1 MHRYNAAKRLLAF
14 TAMVYDD
21 ASTLDA
27 TKERDQQLKET
38 KKDSGIAYDQLM
50 VR

>member
-1 MHRYNAAKRLLAF
+1 
-14 TAMVYDD
+14 MVYDD
-21 ASTLDA
+21 ASTLED

-38 KKDSGIAYDQLM
+38 KKDSGLAYDQLM